1 MSVHPL
7 FSSVTGPRSGQDD
20 APTASDSRHDAVG
33 ATTRTTQQQVAV
45 EMAKH
50 WVNDAEARRAYLLTE
65 YRDMDNQLAL
75 VCSTELGLASAV
87 IKGLLE
93 AFT

>member
-7 FSSVTGPRSGQDD
+7 FSSVTGPVSGAQDD
-20 APTASDSRHDAVG
+20 APTAEPATAVG
-33 ATTRTTQQQVAV
+33 ATTRTTRQQVAV
-45 EMAKH
+45 ELAKH

>member
-1 MSVHPL
+1 MSVHPFP
-7 FSSVTGPRSGQDD
+7 FSSTSRPRPGSQDD
-20 APTASDSRHDAVG
+20 APTASRHAVG
-33 ATTRTTQQQVAV
+33 ATTRQQVAI
-45 EMAKH
+45 ELAKH